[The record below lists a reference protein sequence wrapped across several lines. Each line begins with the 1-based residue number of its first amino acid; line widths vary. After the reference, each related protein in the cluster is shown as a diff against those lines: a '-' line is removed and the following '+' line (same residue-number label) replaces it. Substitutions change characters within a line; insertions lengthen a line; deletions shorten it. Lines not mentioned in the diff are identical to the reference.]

1 MHPNTER
8 VQSFLERHGSAA
20 RVVELDG
27 STRTAAEAAEAIGTT
42 VAQIAKSLVFV
53 ARRGPEGAVEAA
65 SPPEGAP
72 ARERGSLQGDSLE
85 EGERPILAVTSGVNR
100 VSVEKLSRLAGA
112 DVTRADADAVRRHTG
127 FPIGGVPPVAHER
140 PLDVLIDR
148 DLLQY
153 AEVWAAAGTP
163 RSVFRTS
170 PDELKAMT
178 GGTIADLKEDH

>member
-53 ARRGPEGAVEAA
+53 AR
-65 SPPEGAP
+65 
-72 ARERGSLQGDSLE
+72 
-85 EGERPILAVTSGVNR
+85 ERPILAIASGINR
-100 VSVEKLSRLAGA
+100 VSVEKLSHLAGV
-112 DVTRADADAVRRHTG
+112 DVARADADEVRRHTG

-140 PLDVLIDR
+140 PLDVIIDR

-153 AEVWAAAGTP
+153 AEIWAAAGTP
-163 RSVFRTS
+163 RSVFPTN
-170 PDELKAMT
+170 PEELQAMT
-178 GGTIADLKEDH
+178 GGAIADIKEDR

>member
-53 ARRGPEGAVEAA
+53 A
-65 SPPEGAP
+65 
-72 ARERGSLQGDSLE
+72 
-85 EGERPILAVTSGVNR
+85 GEHPILAIASGTNR

-112 DVTRADADAVRRHTG
+112 DATRADADEVRRHTG
-127 FPIGGVPPVAHER
+127 FPIGGVPPVAHDR

-153 AEVWAAAGTP
+153 AEIWAAAGTP
-163 RSVFRTS
+163 RSVFPTN
-170 PDELKAMT
+170 PEELQAMT
-178 GGTIADLKEDH
+178 GGAIADIKEDR